1 MVTCGWKLT
10 EAIWVCKLGSV
21 FCFRF
26 VSQKGKWIKYNLSN
40 DQYCVLWY
48 FGHVIQ
54 ACLFQVGSTLPW
66 LIGADNSPSK
76 IWSKRAYLSIL
87 RRSNNSHR
95 NEMTGNKYRSFNLTK
110 IFCNGINFW
119 QIIFFLFGLSWPLF
133 LYSRLFDAYTI
144 QLKAKKSAED

>member
-48 FGHVIQ
+48 FDHVIQ
-54 ACLFQVGSTLPW
+54 VCLFQVGSTLPW

-95 NEMTGNKYRSFNLTK
+95 NEMTGKKYRSFNLTK
-110 IFCNGINFW
+110 IFCNGINIW
-119 QIIFFLFGLSWPLF
+119 QIIIFFFLAFPGLFSLF
-133 LYSRLFDAYTI
+133 SSF
-144 QLKAKKSAED
+144 QHSCFE